1 MRDSNRSFISRKTSN
16 TRNGGS
22 GCGGGASRGSKH
34 DSITYSPVSTNN
46 QADNGNIIYR
56 DECWQARMAAT
67 YANSDIPVTGET
79 TTMTTDA
86 SGGGGGAGPSST
98 TRRTTNYERTLS
110 RNSSVLSR
118 GGSPNSS
125 HKSNNNYSQLISKRK
140 QTIMICFVSLAFFI
154 CQLPIKVF
162 QMFNTFYEW
171 QPAANEEV
179 ASRRFFILNMIFL
192 CTKLLYFLHG
202 MSNPII
208 YNLMSTK
215 FNESFRNVILC
226 KSLDYSI
233 TNTTTHKHKKKDP
246 VLTVKI

>member
-1 MRDSNRSFISRKTSN
+1 MNRSFTMRDSNRSFISRKTSN

-22 GCGGGASRGSKH
+22 GGALRGSKH

-86 SGGGGGAGPSST
+86 SGAGPSS
-98 TRRTTNYERTLS
+98 TRRTTNYERTFS

-125 HKSNNNYSQLISKRK
+125 HKSSSNNNNYSQLISKRK

-171 QPAANEEV
+171 QPAANQEV
-179 ASRRFFILNMIFL
+179 ASRRFFVLNMIFL

-233 TNTTTHKHKKKDP
+233 ATTHKHKKKDP